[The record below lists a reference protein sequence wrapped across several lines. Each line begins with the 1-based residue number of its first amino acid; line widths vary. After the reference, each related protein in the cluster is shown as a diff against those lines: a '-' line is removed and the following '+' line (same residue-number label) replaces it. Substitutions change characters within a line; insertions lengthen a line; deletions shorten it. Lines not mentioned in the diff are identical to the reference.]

1 MHSVRSELY
10 MLAAGL
16 FKVPRAGRDQAI
28 HSLAIDI
35 LQSEIVEAPWRP
47 ALKAIAQVLTEE
59 QQPYRVLTADYVR
72 LFVFPGPHGA
82 AQPFAG
88 HWLQDGGKSA
98 LEIEG
103 LMASQ
108 GVDASVE
115 MPLAPDHIVAELEV
129 MAHLAQTSS
138 RGMQRF
144 FLCHMA
150 NWVPSFS
157 RTLRQVSPLPRFAL
171 AANFLDRLIDW
182 DLRQLTAGPPQRIQ
196 TTTHADRAST

>member
-16 FKVPRAGRDQAI
+16 FRMPREGRDQAI
-28 HSLAIDI
+28 RGLAMDI
-35 LQSEIVEAPWRP
+35 LQSEIAEASWRP
-47 ALKAIAQVLTEE
+47 ALKAIAENLAEE
-59 QQPYRVLTADYVR
+59 QQSHQILTADYVR

-82 AQPFAG
+82 VQPFAG

-108 GVDASVE
+108 GIDASTE
-115 MPLAPDHIVAELEV
+115 MPLAPDHIVAELEI

-138 RGMQRF
+138 RGMQRS

-150 NWVPSFS
+150 SWVPSFS
-157 RTLRQVSPLPRFAL
+157 QALRRATPLPRFAL
-171 AANFLDRLIDW
+171 AAGFLDRLIDW
-182 DLRQLTAGPPQRIQ
+182 DLRHLTAGPPQRIR
-196 TTTHADRAST
+196 TTAHADRAST